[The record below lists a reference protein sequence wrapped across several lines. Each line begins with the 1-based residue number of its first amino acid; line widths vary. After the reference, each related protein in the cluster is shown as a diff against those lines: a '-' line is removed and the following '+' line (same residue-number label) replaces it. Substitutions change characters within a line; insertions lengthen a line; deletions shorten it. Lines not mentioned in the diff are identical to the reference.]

1 MLQFRHLQQ
10 RDFASLGRLHQKV
23 FGTTRK
29 DEFWRWKY
37 LQNPAGEQ
45 LMAVCELEGKIIGQV
60 GTIPFKMKVGK
71 EEIIGAQC
79 QDILIDKN
87 YRKGGIFFKLEK
99 LARSFFIPRHICFSY
114 GFAIELTR
122 RISTKFLGYKDIG
135 RIEKLVKPL
144 KISPYL
150 HKIPF
155 LKGKLGSVLD
165 TFFKARLFGIKRIK
179 LPSGWRL
186 EQIKK
191 FDKRFDDF
199 WVRVKDDYPP
209 VMVVRDSA
217 YLNWRYSLH
226 PEVKYTS
233 FAVVDEH
240 DNILGFIVLEVKEK
254 IRGFASLEAE
264 LRDVKRGE
272 IVDILVASQ
281 NRDKIYN
288 ILLACALRYFEEA
301 DVDVVSCWAVEGNHL
316 YAFLQKKGFIK
327 RSTPHSLIV
336 REEIPNCVSK
346 DLIFTYSNWYI
357 TRGDSD
363 HY

>member
-1 MLQFRHLQQ
+1 MFQFRHLQQ
-10 RDFASLGRLHQKV
+10 TDFVSLECLHQKI
-23 FGTTRK
+23 FGIIRK
-29 DEFWRWKY
+29 QKFWRWKY

-45 LMAVCELEGKIIGQV
+45 LMAVCELEGKIVGQL

-71 EEIIGAQC
+71 EEITGAQC

-99 LARSFFIPRHICFSY
+99 LARSFVIAEHICFSY

-122 RISTKFLGYKDIG
+122 RISTKSLGYKDVG

-150 HKIPF
+150 RKTPF
-155 LKGKLGSVLD
+155 LKGKIGSVLD
-165 TFFKARLFGIKRIK
+165 TFLKAPLFWAKRIK
-179 LPSGWRL
+179 LPSGWNI
-186 EQIKK
+186 EQIVK

-209 VMVVRDSA
+209 VMIVRDSA

-226 PEVKYTS
+226 PEVNYTS

-240 DNILGFIVLEVKEK
+240 NAILGFIVLEVKEK
-254 IRGFASLEAE
+254 VRGFGSLGAE
-264 LRDVKRGE
+264 VRDVKRGE

-288 ILLACALRYFEEA
+288 ILLACALRFFEEKN
-301 DVDVVSCWAVEGNHL
+301 VDVVSCWAVEGNHL
-316 YAFLQKKGFIK
+316 YTFLQKKGFIK